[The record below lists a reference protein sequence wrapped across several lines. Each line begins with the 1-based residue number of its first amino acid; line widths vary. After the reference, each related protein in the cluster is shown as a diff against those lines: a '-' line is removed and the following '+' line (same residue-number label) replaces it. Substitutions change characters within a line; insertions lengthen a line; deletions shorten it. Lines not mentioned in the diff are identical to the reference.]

1 MEIKLN
7 TNISKE
13 YENINVTINAPDRNS
28 QVIELENNIL
38 GLSSNKIEKIIG
50 KQDDNIY
57 IIDINDIF
65 LFYSEDK
72 NNFCKTKD
80 GVFRIKEK
88 LYYLEEVLPSN
99 MYIRTSNSA
108 IVNINK
114 VKCFNTNMVGS
125 ILIKLINGEEE
136 YVSRRRIPEVM
147 KFLKDRRR

>member
-125 ILIKLINGEEE
+125 ILIKLINREEE